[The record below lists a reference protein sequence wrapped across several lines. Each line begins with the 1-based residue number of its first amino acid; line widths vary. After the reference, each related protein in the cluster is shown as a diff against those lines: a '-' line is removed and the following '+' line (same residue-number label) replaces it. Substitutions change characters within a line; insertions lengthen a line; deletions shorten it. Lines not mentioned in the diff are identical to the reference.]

1 LKSFR
6 RCDIRLASTVD
17 DMYTFSQIDD
27 HITTLIKHS
36 HHPNMDKAK
45 EIIDKIEHRGSMNDF
60 KFILKRIFCLE
71 IYRYIGNTHVVFT
84 TDFKKVNNKRKD
96 QNNRKTYYFLL
107 ASMQKCLSR
116 YYQTLSIR

>member
-1 LKSFR
+1 LIIANDYLSFTNASGLDKKTFSGFSLYKIFHLKSFR

-45 EIIDKIEHRGSMNDF
+45 ELIDKIEHRGSMNDF
-60 KFILKRIFCLE
+60 KFILRKIF
-71 IYRYIGNTHVVFT
+71 
-84 TDFKKVNNKRKD
+84 
-96 QNNRKTYYFLL
+96 
-107 ASMQKCLSR
+107 LSR
-116 YYQTLSIR
+116 NLSIYWKYTCSIYNRF